1 MAVPRE
7 LTREKISRQAFLRG
21 AAGALAAGTV
31 FGSVRATADPNTS
44 GWSGLSAAIGG
55 QVLTPGDGAQFATA
69 KQVFNT
75 NYNGSTPAA
84 VVTVTSAGGARKAM
98 AIRSGHNL
106 HVGSR

>member
-7 LTREKISRQAFLRG
+7 ATREPISRQAFLRA

-31 FGSVRATADPNTS
+31 FGPVRATADPNTS
-44 GWSGLSAAIGG
+44 GWGGLSAAIGG
-55 QVLTPGDGAQFATA
+55 QLLTPGDGPQFATA

-84 VVTVTSAGGARKAM
+84 VGTPTSAEGGPKALGF
-98 AIRSGHNL
+98 ASC
-106 HVGSR
+106 